1 MKKANTTDIEKVLQT
16 KEDPKRTTFNLTP
29 NAHEFISYLA
39 KSLRI
44 RKKEVFDRFVQM
56 IDVLNLDKDAIANLM
71 GKGTVEDT
79 VRKTYVIDT
88 KVLRRIE
95 QISKKSGCRRDIL
108 IEMLAIGLK
117 EWIDS
122 EKRQRTPVIEE
133 TVKRMNDLWS
143 EISCLEEDLRKIF
156 DGDNKIFE
164 YFSTI
169 DYGFDMGLQLLN
181 EELKTN

>member
-1 MKKANTTDIEKVLQT
+1 MKKANTTDIEKVLQR
-16 KEDPKRTTFNLTP
+16 KEEPKRTTFNLTK
-29 NAHEFISYLA
+29 NVHEFISYLA

-44 RKKEVFDRFVQM
+44 RKKEVFDRFLQI
-56 IDVLNLDKDAIANLM
+56 IDILDLDKNAIANLM
-71 GKGTVEDT
+71 KTRTIEAT

-88 KVLRRIE
+88 RVLRRFE
-95 QISKKSGCRRDIL
+95 QISKKAGCRRDIL
-108 IEMLAIGLK
+108 IEMLAIGLR

-122 EKRQRTPVIEE
+122 EKRRRTPVIEE
-133 TVKRMNDLWS
+133 TIKRMNDLWS
-143 EISCLEEDLRKIF
+143 EISGLEEDLRKIF

-181 EELKTN
+181 EEFKTD